1 MALIIFS
8 GKRLQAR
15 PPCWW
20 IPAAICTPG
29 RSLKTP
35 QKISEKDSEFENLLR
50 SAVRLFKAQQR
61 AVRSK
66 TAGSKGNRKVR

>member
-1 MALIIFS
+1 MTLIVFS
-8 GKRLQAR
+8 GKELRATSLYFRISEANR
-15 PPCWW
+15 
-20 IPAAICTPG
+20 TPE

-35 QKISEKDSEFENLLR
+35 RKTSEKDSEFENLLR
-50 SAVRLFKAQQR
+50 STVRLFKAQQR